1 MDNKETEKAFDLRK
15 DQNTVPYFS
24 IKKTT
29 TDKNGN
35 SNGDGD
41 IFIHANKN
49 GILSFCK
56 MLMASIDQQF
66 LEKDSV
72 YNVPDEFQ
80 DDSEVWITHIKV
92 VEGNQHPVEHKRTFG
107 DHVVEKGCLLGL
119 AVIVIVFIVGV
130 VSTFQWLIK
139 ILE

>member
-1 MDNKETEKAFDLRK
+1 MDNKETEKAFDLMK

-29 TDKNGN
+29 TDTNGN
-35 SNGDGD
+35 SDGEGD
-41 IFIHANKN
+41 IFILANKN

-92 VEGNQHPVEHKRTFG
+92 AEGNQHPVEHKKSFG

-119 AVIVIVFIVGV
+119 AAIVIVFIVGV